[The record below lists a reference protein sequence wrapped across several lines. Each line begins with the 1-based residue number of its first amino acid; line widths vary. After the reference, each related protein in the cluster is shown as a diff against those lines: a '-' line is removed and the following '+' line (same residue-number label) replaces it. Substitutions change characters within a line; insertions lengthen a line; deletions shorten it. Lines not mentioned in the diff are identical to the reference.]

1 MHSFSNKASNGGRKR
16 VKIGTDQKN
25 VPHFKAPN
33 ATDNTEATLID
44 DQQHT
49 TLENLAPF
57 ANYSIMISAETEEGE
72 GPFTHPTFCTTQH
85 LSKKFYNLGYIS
97 KVTNISTLRRAC
109 CESIKHFLFRSRTT
123 PFH

>member
-16 VKIGTDQKN
+16 VKIGTDQRN

-85 LSKKFYNLGYIS
+85 LSKNFYHLCYIS
-97 KVTNISTLRRAC
+97 KGKSISMPLLI
-109 CESIKHFLFRSRTT
+109 EHVVSQ
-123 PFH
+123 

>member
-1 MHSFSNKASNGGRKR
+1 MYPFSNKASNGGRKR
-16 VKIGTDQKN
+16 VKIGTDQRN
-25 VPHFKAPN
+25 LPNFKTQN
-33 ATDNTEATLID
+33 ATDNTESTLID
-44 DQQHT
+44 NQQHT

-85 LSKKFYNLGYIS
+85 LSKNFYHLGYIR
-97 KVTNISTLRRAC
+97 KRKILRRAC
-109 CESIKHFLFRSRTT
+109 CESMNYFLFRPSTT